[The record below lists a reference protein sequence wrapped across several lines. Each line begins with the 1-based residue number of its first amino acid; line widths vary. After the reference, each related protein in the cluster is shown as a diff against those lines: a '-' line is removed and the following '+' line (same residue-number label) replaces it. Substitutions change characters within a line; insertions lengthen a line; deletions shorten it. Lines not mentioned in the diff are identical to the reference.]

1 MEIGMNANDL
11 FQININHG
19 YIIQILVSEI
29 IYSRTLKRRD
39 HFALRVLTGIPVYGI
54 GAVITTNFI
63 ERYVPSLFSTA
74 AILLSLVLCI
84 WCFKNTFQE
93 ILFCCVAA
101 QLTQNLSYNIENLIY
116 RPFTEIFYGIRWP
129 ILSVVVMILV
139 YAVCY
144 RIFAKR
150 LELRK
155 WTSVDSKYIYTLS
168 IAVAL
173 FVHFMQYL
181 FQQYK
186 IDELWITRPPLI
198 LCCIF
203 GLCVQFGLLALT
215 NEQEEKR
222 MLERL
227 IESEHRQ
234 HELRE
239 QSIDII
245 NRKAHDLKH
254 QIIRFRAAER
264 FDDSEL
270 AEIENAVEQY
280 EISFE
285 TGNRTLDVL
294 LNEKQLQCQKEQIQL
309 SAIVQGEVLSFLKPG
324 DVASLFGNA
333 LDNAIECEQSIPELT
348 KRCVALNVF
357 ERKNFTCIRVENYC
371 PVERIMVQGL
381 PVTTK
386 GDHNFHGFGMK
397 SIQYITQKYN
407 GTLHISTNDD
417 LFVLSILL
425 PIPKT
430 IQSQ

>member
-1 MEIGMNANDL
+1 MNVNDL
-11 FQININHG
+11 FQIRLNHG

-29 IYSRTLKRRD
+29 IYTRTLQRRG
-39 HFALRVLTGIPVYGI
+39 HFALRVLAGVPVYGV
-54 GAVITTNFI
+54 GAVIISNFVA
-63 ERYVPSLFSTA
+63 RYVPGLFSMTA
-74 AILLSLVLCI
+74 FLISLVLCV
-84 WCFKNTFQE
+84 WCFKNPFQE

-116 RPFTEIFYGIRWP
+116 RPFTEIFSGIRWP

-144 RIFAKR
+144 LIFAKR

-155 WTSVDSKYIYTLS
+155 WVNVNSKYIYTLS
-168 IAVAL
+168 IAAML

-186 IDELWITRPPLI
+186 IDEIWITRPPLI

-227 IESEHRQ
+227 IESERRQ

-254 QIIRFRAAER
+254 QITRFRAAER
-264 FDDSEL
+264 FDDDEL
-270 AEIENAVEQY
+270 EEIESAVEQY
-280 EISFE
+280 EISFN
-285 TGNRTLDVL
+285 TGSRTLDVL
-294 LNEKQLQCQKEQIQL
+294 LAEKQLQCQKDQIQL

-324 DVASLFGNA
+324 EVASLFGNA
-333 LDNAIECEQSIPELT
+333 LDNAIECEQSIPEPT

-357 ERKNFTCIRVENYC
+357 ERKNLICIRVENYC
-371 PVERIMVQGL
+371 PMERIMVQGL

-397 SIQYITQKYN
+397 SIQYITKKYN

-425 PIPKT
+425 PISK
-430 IQSQ
+430 IVQSQ

>member
-1 MEIGMNANDL
+1 MGANDL
-11 FQININHG
+11 FHININHG
-19 YIIQILVSEI
+19 YIIQILVSEM
-29 IYSRTLKRRD
+29 IYTRTLKRRG

-54 GAVITTNFI
+54 GAVIITNLI
-63 ERYVPSLFSTA
+63 DPYVHSLFSITA
-74 AILLSLVLCI
+74 FLISFALCV
-84 WCFKNTFQE
+84 WCFRNRFQE

-116 RPFTEIFYGIRWP
+116 RPFTDIFFGIRWP

-144 RIFAKR
+144 LIFARR
-150 LELRK
+150 LEWWK
-155 WTSVDSKYIYTLS
+155 WANMNRKYIYTLS
-168 IAVAL
+168 IATML
-173 FVHFMQYL
+173 FVHFMQSL

-227 IESEHRQ
+227 IESERRQ

-254 QIIRFRAAER
+254 QISRFRAAER
-264 FDDSEL
+264 FDDDEL
-270 AEIENAVEQY
+270 AEIESAVEQY
-280 EISFE
+280 EISFK

-294 LNEKQLQCQKEQIQL
+294 LTEKQLQCQKDRIQL

-324 DVASLFGNA
+324 EVASLFGNA
-333 LDNAIECEQSIPELT
+333 LDNAIECEQSIPEPT

-357 ERKNFTCIRVENYC
+357 ERKNLICIRIENYC
-371 PVERIMVQGL
+371 PMERIMVQGL

-386 GDHNFHGFGMK
+386 GDYNFHGFGMK
-397 SIQYITQKYN
+397 SIQYITHKYN

-417 LFVLSILL
+417 LFVLTIL
-425 PIPKT
+425 IPPSEI
-430 IQSQ
+430 IQS